1 VNAPNPDAS
10 FAAKAAEE
18 IAQLEAMVAALQ
30 KKLAGLN
37 DDMAQ
42 AESRLGSTESAL
54 LLAANE
60 QLVLAALQSRNDA
73 DTAAG
78 ALEALA
84 QTSQRDAL
92 TGLPNRALLH
102 ERLSRSMVFSRRRSS
117 HLALLFLD
125 LNDFKEVNDTLGHAV
140 GDEVLKIAA
149 ERLSACVRETD
160 TVSRHGGDEFLILLS
175 EIADAADAARVA
187 EKMIAALAA
196 PCRVDDHVLRLTASI
211 GVSVYPEDGS
221 EADEL
226 IGSAD
231 AAMYRAKSEGAGSFV
246 FRGAGATAERLVNQP
261 SLASLR
267 RPLTRHEVAISEH
280 ERRLGELQEANEAL
294 VLAAL
299 SAQERQAAAE
309 KAQRRQ
315 REFLGMLAH
324 ELRNPLTP
332 IRNAAAAMTHVR
344 PIEPLLPKMQAIIER
359 QVVHMTRLVDD
370 LLDVSRIDTGKLRL
384 ERVLVNIA
392 ESVDTAVDASRPA
405 MDARMQRFD
414 VQMPTSDLR
423 VNGDPGRL
431 VQALCNVLNNASK
444 YTPDAGAIELWV
456 EAVGDRVVLTV
467 SDTGIG
473 IPAEALA
480 TIFEPFMQGAE
491 AITFNGGGLG
501 IGLTVVRELV
511 EAHGGSVSADSAGNG
526 LGSRFIISLP
536 LAGNTAS
543 P

>member
-1 VNAPNPDAS
+1 MNAPGSDPS
-10 FAAKAAEE
+10 FAAQAAQE
-18 IAQLEAMVAALQ
+18 IAQLEAMVATLRKQ
-30 KKLAGLN
+30 LAGLQR
-37 DDMAQ
+37 DVEQ
-42 AESRLGSTESAL
+42 AESRLGSTESAKL
-54 LLAANE
+54 LEANE
-60 QLVLAALQSRNDA
+60 QLVLAALRMQGEA
-73 DTAAG
+73 DTAAH
-78 ALEALA
+78 ALVDMA

-92 TGLPNRALLH
+92 TGLPNRNLLH
-102 ERLSRSMVFSRRRSS
+102 ARLSRSMVFSRRRSTR
-117 HLALLFLD
+117 LALMFLD

-175 EIADAADAARVA
+175 EISDAADAARVA

-196 PCRVDDHVLRLTASI
+196 PCSVDDHVLRLTASI
-211 GVSVYPEDGS
+211 GISIYPDDGV
-221 EADEL
+221 EADKL
-226 IGSAD
+226 IASAD
-231 AAMYRAKSEGAGSFV
+231 AAMYRAKDEGAGSFV
-246 FRGAGATAERLVNQP
+246 FRGSGVDAERLVNQP

-280 ERRLGELQEANEAL
+280 ERRLGELQEANQGL

-309 KAQRRQ
+309 KAQRKQ

-332 IRNAAAAMTHVR
+332 IRNAAAAMGHVR
-344 PIEPLLPKMQAIIER
+344 NVESLLPKMQAIIER

-384 ERVLVNIA
+384 ERVLVDVV
-392 ESVDTAVDASRPA
+392 EVVDAAVDASRPA
-405 MDARMQRFD
+405 MDARMQRFQ
-414 VQMPTSDLR
+414 VQMPARALT

-431 VQALCNVLNNASK
+431 VQALSNVLHNASK
-444 YTPDAGAIELWV
+444 YTPDAGAIDLAV
-456 EAVGDRVVLTV
+456 EEVGDRVVLTV

-473 IPAEALA
+473 IPVEALA
-480 TIFEPFMQGAE
+480 TIFEPFMQGA
-491 AITFNGGGLG
+491 AAVTFNGGGLG

-511 EAHGGSVSADSAGNG
+511 EAHGGTVSADSAGNG
-526 LGSRFIISLP
+526 LGSRFVIKLP
-536 LAGNTAS
+536 RAGRNSSA
-543 P
+543 